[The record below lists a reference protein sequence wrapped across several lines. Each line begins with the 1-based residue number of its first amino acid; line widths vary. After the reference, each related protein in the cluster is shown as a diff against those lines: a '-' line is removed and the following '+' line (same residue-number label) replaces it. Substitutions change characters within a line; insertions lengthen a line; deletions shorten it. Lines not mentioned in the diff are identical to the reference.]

1 MAVAGSGMSRM
12 KDLESGHQCWPPVPV
27 ITGSLNVYVNKIQ
40 AVRVGD
46 VTSVHVCG
54 NNPPHTDKCVKG
66 SKTVRINK
74 MDAMRIGDVLS
85 FGAVMTEGSHTVLA
99 GA

>member
-1 MAVAGSGMSRM
+1 MPAGSGISRL

-27 ITGSLNVYVNKIQ
+27 ITGSLNVFVNKIA

-46 VTSVHVCG
+46 TTSIHVCG
-54 NNPPHTDKCVKG
+54 KKPPHADTCVKG
-66 SKTVRINK
+66 STRVRINK

-99 GA
+99 GM

>member
-1 MAVAGSGMSRM
+1 MAAGSGISRI

-27 ITGSLNVYVNKIQ
+27 ITGSLNVFVNKKQ
-40 AVRVGD
+40 ALRVGD

-66 SKTVRINK
+66 STKVFCNCLLYTSPSPRDYAASR
-74 MDAMRIGDVLS
+74 MPSSA
-85 FGAVMTEGSHTVLA
+85 
-99 GA
+99 